1 MAKQLSEGF
10 AEGPRRLSQEEIERL
25 RREVAPSTSENQQPF
40 YPVVVEEVTY
50 IEPQPASVLEKVK
63 ALGPDAVYV
72 LQELLL
78 SDSVSDKVRL
88 DAVKAVFA
96 IVEAEKNKE
105 LTVVAEGAAD
115 LDELERLIREGGF
128 DL

>member
-1 MAKQLSEGF
+1 MED
-10 AEGPRRLSQEEIERL
+10 GPRPQRP
-25 RREVAPSTSENQQPF
+25 PSTSENQEVF
-40 YPVVVEEVTY
+40 FPVVVEEVTY
-50 IEPQPASVLEKVK
+50 IEPQPASIIDRIKG
-63 ALGPDAVYV
+63 LGNEAVFV

-78 SDSVSDKVRL
+78 SDTVSDRVRL
-88 DAVKAVFA
+88 DAVKAVIA

-105 LTVVAEGAAD
+105 INVESEQSAD